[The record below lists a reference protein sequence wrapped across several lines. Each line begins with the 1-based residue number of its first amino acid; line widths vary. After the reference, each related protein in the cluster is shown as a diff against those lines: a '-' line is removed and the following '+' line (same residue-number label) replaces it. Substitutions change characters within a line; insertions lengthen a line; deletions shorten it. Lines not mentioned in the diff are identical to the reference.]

1 MGVLYMAKLYRE
13 GRDARL
19 FPAVKS
25 GEDRATSIFLS
36 VLDSV
41 EPFRRAMMASV
52 DVKLRKR
59 NSIFQTKVHPEFST
73 KNIDKDIPDGMI
85 TLQQDK
91 SWAALIEVKIKKADL
106 NEPQLARYLKR
117 VKEYNC
123 QALITISNEM
133 CAAPTMPP

>member
-59 NSIFQTKVHPEFST
+59 NSIFQT
-73 KNIDKDIPDGMI
+73 
-85 TLQQDK
+85 
-91 SWAALIEVKIKKADL
+91 L
-106 NEPQLARYLKR
+106 NSHD
-117 VKEYNC
+117 
-123 QALITISNEM
+123 T
-133 CAAPTMPP
+133 